1 MKSDLTGDIQMS
13 LSRRFRT
20 LVIILWNHTQYA
32 LPPCWLSL
40 PLWTSLFFRERGCT
54 SVVVK
59 QENADRRFLVATST
73 SWYMVLLWKVSCTIS
88 CVNRAYKRERKIAQN
103 FTSFQNA
110 QLSAGTCISISTLS
124 ICCSFP
130 CCARMDIGI
139 FELVIDMHHFGDTSD
154 LFVLHHSIINL
165 ILRIQTYIGHHGLI
179 CSHSNKNGSHVGA
192 TVRAVAIGPLCSTGN
207 PWFLL
212 RRKNAPKFELMM
224 T

>member
-1 MKSDLTGDIQMS
+1 MKSDVTGDIQMS

-40 PLWTSLFFRERGCT
+40 PLWTSLFFRKRGCT

-88 CVNRAYKRERKIAQN
+88 CVNRTYKRERKIAQN

-130 CCARMDIGI
+130 CCASMDIWI
-139 FELVIDMHHFGDTSD
+139 FECHWYAPFWWHKWFVY
-154 LFVLHHSIINL
+154 VLHHSIINL

-179 CSHSNKNGSHVGA
+179 CSHSNKNGSHLGA

-212 RRKNAPKFELMM
+212 RRRRAPKFELMM
-224 T
+224 I